1 MVTDKKGK
9 PMTELAPL
17 THYLCEAIDA
27 SAANIE
33 RISIDIENAGGLLI
47 QTLLNDCKIIV
58 CGNGLSS
65 AIGSIL
71 SSSLINQQEFDRP
84 SLPAINLTTDATNL
98 LSISKNHNPHQVFS
112 HQINA
117 LGHEGDTL
125 ITLSID
131 GNCSNIIQ
139 AIQAAHDKNIH
150 VINITGTK
158 TEKLSAIL
166 QAEDIDIKIE
176 SDSVARVLEIQ
187 LLIVNSLCHHIE
199 TLLFGGAH

>member
-1 MVTDKKGK
+1 MTD
-9 PMTELAPL
+9 ELAPL

-27 SAANIE
+27 TAANLE
-33 RISIDIENAGGLLI
+33 RISQDIENAGALLI
-47 QTLLNDCKIIV
+47 QTLLNDRKIIV
-58 CGNGLSS
+58 CGNGLSC

-71 SSSLINQQEFDRP
+71 CSSLINQQEFDRP
-84 SLPAINLTTDATNL
+84 SLPAINLSPDPTNL
-98 LSISKNHNPHQVFS
+98 LSISKNHNPHQIFS

-125 ITLSID
+125 ITLSVD

-139 AIQAAHDKNIH
+139 AIQAAHEKNIH

-158 TEKLSAIL
+158 TGKLSAVL

-176 SDSVARVLEIQ
+176 SESVARVLEIQ
-187 LLIVNSLCHHIE
+187 LLISNSLCHHVE
-199 TLLFGGAH
+199 TLLFGCNS